1 MEISSIRVVDGI
13 FDKASGG
20 QNAELKK
27 TTTFNYFIN
36 LLPALWEN
44 VKLYSYF
51 NIVNF
56 LFWWS
61 EQWLKP

>member
-1 MEISSIRVVDGI
+1 MVISSIRAVDGI

-20 QNAELKK
+20 HNAEKK
-27 TTTFNYFIN
+27 TTTTNYFIN
-36 LLPALWEN
+36 LLSALWEN

-51 NIVNF
+51 DIANF

>member
-1 MEISSIRVVDGI
+1 MVVSSIRAVDGI

-20 QNAELKK
+20 QNAEKK

-36 LLPALWEN
+36 LLSALWEN

-51 NIVNF
+51 DIVNF